1 MDPNAKSAWSSKT
14 LWASIITMVLGALT
28 ATGWF
33 DFSDVAASDIEAWA
47 GGIVT
52 VLGLVFGVLR
62 LLTKDKVTIK
72 APPPGTSSALAVMLV
87 LVAGLALSACT
98 AVTTAETPAQRAYA
112 VIGTYAVLAEE
123 AAILAENPD
132 TPDRVVRVVGLSD
145 QLAWPAVA
153 TLTDAV
159 RAWTALSDRLAVI
172 EAAGGTPAE
181 TLVAQT
187 AAALDEL
194 AQALAHAGPII
205 ADYGQAVAAIRQE
218 IAP

>member
-33 DFSDVAASDIEAWA
+33 DFSGVTEAEIQAWA

-62 LLTKDKVTIK
+62 LVTKAPVTVK
-72 APPPGTSSALAVMLV
+72 APPATTPALAVMLV

-132 TPDRVVRVVGLSD
+132 TPDHVVRAIGLAD
-145 QLAWPAVA
+145 QVTWPVVA
-153 TLTDAV
+153 TVTDAV
-159 RAWTALSDRLAVI
+159 RAWSALAEQLAVI

-181 TLVAQT
+181 TLAAQA
-187 AAALDEL
+187 AAALSEL
-194 AQALAHAGPII
+194 SQAIARAGPVVSDFGQVI
-205 ADYGQAVAAIRQE
+205 ATIRKGE
-218 IAP
+218 PA